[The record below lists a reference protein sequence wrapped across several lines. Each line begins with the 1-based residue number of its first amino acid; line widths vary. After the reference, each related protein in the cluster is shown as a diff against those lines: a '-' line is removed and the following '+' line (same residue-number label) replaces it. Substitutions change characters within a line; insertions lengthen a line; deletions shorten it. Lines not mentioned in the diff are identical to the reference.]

1 VLASVVEA
9 TIGCGHIMVTA
20 AAIAAASSSVGI
32 GVIVPTLR
40 FIASPQLYLQH
51 GHAMF
56 GFAGYATLQGI
67 PTEKRCQRPSS
78 S

>member
-1 VLASVVEA
+1 
-9 TIGCGHIMVTA
+9 MVTA

-40 FIASPQLYLQH
+40 LIASPQLNVQH
-51 GHAMF
+51 GHATF
-56 GFAGYATLQGI
+56 DFVGYATLLGNPI
-67 PTEKRCQRPSS
+67 EKQCLKPSS